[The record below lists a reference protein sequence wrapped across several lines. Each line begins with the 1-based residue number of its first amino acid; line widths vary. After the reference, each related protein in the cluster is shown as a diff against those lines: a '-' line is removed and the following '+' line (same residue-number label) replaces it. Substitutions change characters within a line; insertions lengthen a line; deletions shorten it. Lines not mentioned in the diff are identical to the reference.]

1 MAKRE
6 TGKRRALADLT
17 SLDFVA
23 PKSFDSSDDDNDPV
37 VEKPQQL
44 SPREFKIPAILL
56 GIGLILLMVAAFA
69 LGDVKKMLGTV
80 AFALTILLVQIPA
93 TVLAL
98 YILSSLA
105 GIAYGNFWSAILK
118 LAAIT
123 IFVESLAFVG
133 MMFGY
138 PISSRVA
145 LLLVIGFLFSF
156 LFDLDFTETF
166 YSLLGMLFVSAGI
179 SWLMIFLLGNPAPVP
194 T

>member
-17 SLDFVA
+17 SLDFIA
-23 PKSFDSSDDDNDPV
+23 PKSSDFSDDDNDRIEERSLPT
-37 VEKPQQL
+37 

-56 GIGLILLMVAAFA
+56 GVGFIVLLIATFA
-69 LGDVKKMLGTV
+69 LGDVKKVLATL

-98 YILSSLA
+98 YILSSVA
-105 GIAYGNFWSAILK
+105 GIVYGNFWPAILK
-118 LAAIT
+118 LAAII
-123 IFVESLAFVG
+123 IFVEGPAFAG
-133 MMFGY
+133 MMLGY
-138 PISSRVA
+138 PISSRIV
-145 LLLVIGFLFSF
+145 LLPVVWFLFSF
-156 LFDLDFTETF
+156 LFDLDFSDTF

-179 SWLMIFLLGNPAPVP
+179 NWLMIFLIGNPAPVP